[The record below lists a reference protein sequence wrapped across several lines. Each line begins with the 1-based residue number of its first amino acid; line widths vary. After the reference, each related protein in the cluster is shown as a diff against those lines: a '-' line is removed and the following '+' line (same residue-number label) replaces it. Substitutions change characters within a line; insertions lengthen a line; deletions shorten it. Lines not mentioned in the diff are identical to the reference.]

1 MVLVAVQ
8 IEILMVEAHCHCH
21 SHLAEEEV
29 VEGAE
34 SHLQVFVD
42 HYCYHHLDEGVRDLV
57 GHLAVE
63 GEEPGDLQAV
73 LEVPAVMGTEH
84 YCHLSEGVEVAAD
97 CQVEE
102 GRVVFLVV
110 EVVVLQV
117 VMAADCQVEEG
128 RVVFLVVEV
137 VVLQAV
143 AVQERV
149 VVLQVVE
156 KGVVPAAVAEIW
168 PMFHQQLYFHWH
180 TSDYERV
187 SFPVLSKHRKAE

>member
-1 MVLVAVQ
+1 MVLVAVE
-8 IEILMVEAHCHCH
+8 IEILMVEAHCHCHCH

-42 HYCYHHLDEGVRDLV
+42 HYYYHHLDEGVRDLV

-63 GEEPGDLQAV
+63 GEEAGDLQVV

-110 EVVVLQV
+110 EVVVLQ
-117 VMAADCQVEEG
+117 
-128 RVVFLVVEV
+128 
-137 VVLQAV
+137 AV

-149 VVLQVVE
+149 VVLQVAE
-156 KGVVPAAVAEIW
+156 KGVAPAAIAEIW
-168 PMFHQQLYFHWH
+168 SIFHQQLYFHWH
-180 TSDYERV
+180 TSDYENV

>member
-1 MVLVAVQ
+1 MVLVAVE

-29 VEGAE
+29 VEGVE

-42 HYCYHHLDEGVRDLV
+42 QYYYHHLDEGVRDLV

-63 GEEPGDLQAV
+63 GEEAGDLQVV

-84 YCHLSEGVEVAAD
+84 YCHLSEGIEVAAD

-110 EVVVLQV
+110 EVVALQV

-128 RVVFLVVEV
+128 RVVFLVV
-137 VVLQAV
+137 VLAKEMMIFSSQAFDLHV
-143 AVQERV
+143 
-149 VVLQVVE
+149 
-156 KGVVPAAVAEIW
+156 
-168 PMFHQQLYFHWH
+168 
-180 TSDYERV
+180 
-187 SFPVLSKHRKAE
+187 